1 MTNSATI
8 AARYTPSVL
17 RLRCY
22 SPRLLTTGSQEA
34 PAGSLLTCTFRISPR
49 MRLPPLGEISFS
61 QQGKALR
68 ASIPQRSVLQP
79 HTAHLHKEGKVTST
93 GHSSDQYWS
102 QREVVLVDICYQY
115 WSRRRPVLVRIP
127 PPLLAVTA
135 FRYSYICDRRRLRH
149 HPTTAR

>member
-34 PAGSLLTCTFRISPR
+34 PAGSLLTCAFRISPR

-61 QQGKALR
+61 QLGKALR
-68 ASIPQRSVLQP
+68 ARIPQHSVLQP
-79 HTAHLHKEGKVTST
+79 HTTHPYKEGKVTST

-102 QREVVLVDICYQY
+102 QREVVVVDISYQY

-135 FRYSYICDRRRLRH
+135 FRYSSIYDRRHLHH
-149 HPTTAR
+149 HPTTGR